1 MFNTLSDRLQNSF
14 DTWIQWN
21 VDMEYCLQHNL
32 NQEDLRS
39 NDELVEAFLVDHQR
53 YVQSMAK

>member
-14 DTWIQWN
+14 DTWLQWN
-21 VDMEYCLQHNL
+21 GDMEYCLQHNL
-32 NQEDLRS
+32 NQEDLRA

-53 YVQSMAK
+53 YIKSVL